1 MWSYITYN
9 IPKVLKVVTVYG
21 FEGNHGVK
29 KLLTTLTDL
38 YVDLNRSNGNVNT
51 GKILLGHFH
60 VSRIPETHL
69 VCRCVYRLA

>member
-9 IPKVLKVVTVYG
+9 ISKVLKVVTVYG
-21 FEGNHGVK
+21 FEGNHEK
-29 KLLTTLTDL
+29 KLLATLTDL

-69 VCRCVYRLA
+69 VCWCAYRLA